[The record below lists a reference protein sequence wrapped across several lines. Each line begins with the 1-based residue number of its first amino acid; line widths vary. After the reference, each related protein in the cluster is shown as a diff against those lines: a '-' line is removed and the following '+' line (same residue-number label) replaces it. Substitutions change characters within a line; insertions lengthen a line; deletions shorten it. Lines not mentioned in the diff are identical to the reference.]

1 MGNVIFRSELRSDN
15 NTRYKVE
22 LFGDDYIGLPNLDI
36 IGGTGNTFYV
46 DKDWRDFLEV
56 GQELVLYIDGVSQ
69 APLPI
74 VSSIFSNGI
83 TTQITTNVAYSA
95 TYDQIGNTY
104 IVANQFK
111 PIFEP
116 RLIDLKTEWKGEG
129 DEILASIKSSSTSVT
144 YANNDRYFD
153 RFFEQYQITQDN
165 KLKLLVYRYTTDW
178 ELDWAGIIVMD
189 LVQWSNIDKPRP
201 YTFKAIDGLDALK
214 KYEYTQT
221 TLSVNKIIDNVF
233 EILDILGLKQFW
245 GSSDAYIRESIEYK
259 SKVLQ
264 ATTTTD
270 DSPLDYTYIP
280 DNLFIGDTNETP
292 TQFIS
297 YYDALRGLMDLF
309 SCRIYIAKGVY
320 WIQQVRNFDASSI
333 KYREYLKDGTYT
345 NDTYTHQ
352 KSVGN
357 SGGKD
362 LRILAGGT
370 FGYFAGAYR
379 TRIEAKQHIEG
390 KLPIDFMSIKSHTLS
405 STDFNPNEREV
416 NIGTIKGN
424 GIENIRVSMRLRTE
438 RGEPFNNLPNFRC
451 QVDVEIFTNEY
462 KLHGVGNAP
471 HINGE
476 WKNSLVSSPNS
487 KMTKIV
493 KNTNGQTFLVFNT
506 PSIDFDGNFTLKI
519 TPNYI
524 GADDFV
530 NDDPTQIYSTAFI
543 IDRIQVRFPEEQS
556 TDNNKMTLEVENPS
570 GFFTK
575 EVELDPLLIVD
586 SALKT
591 STLAKIQ
598 IDENYNN
605 TQSFSLVESTNWL
618 CDFDQ
623 IDPFLSYARVLEA
636 MSLQTKPLEK
646 IETGL
651 VGDYYPFNSIAYND
665 KVYVFSGCTRDYE
678 MDQIDGEW
686 FEQISARQ
694 DVVIKKIGDV
704 VDKEDVVDDRDM
716 ESANT
721 TNKIYRGVEELTP
734 MLNSSDTYAVFQKN
748 RVIEDGGVFEGEDY
762 IERFFPDNHVVQQ
775 INIPPY
781 EGNRIYEGDILSV
794 INSNNNNET
803 DYFVV
808 TADVL
813 PNATFIP
820 VVQKETTYPI
830 SQGDIPVFKKGE
842 VTESNKVRADLFQMK
857 GNALPPTSESGGGG
871 DYFKNGEFMFYGSHI
886 YWRDQNG
893 DYHALQGNTHH
904 P

>member
-1 MGNVIFRSELRSDN
+1 MSGVIFSSELRSNN

-22 LFGDDYIGLPNLDI
+22 LFGDDYVGFPNVEI
-36 IGGTGNTFYV
+36 IGGTGTTFYV
-46 DKDWRDFLEV
+46 DKDWRDFLQV
-56 GQELVLYIDGVSQ
+56 GQELIVYINDTIDF
-69 APLPI
+69 PLATI
-74 VSSIFSNGI
+74 TSISSNGI
-83 TTQITTNVAYSA
+83 TTQITTDKTYSSSF
-95 TYDQIGNTY
+95 THIGSSDVPT
-104 IVANQFK
+104 NQYK
-111 PIFEP
+111 PTFSP
-116 RLIDLKTEWKGEG
+116 RLVDLKTEWKGEG

-165 KLKLLVYRYTTDW
+165 KLKLLVYRYVSDW

-345 NDTYTHQ
+345 DDTYSHQ

-357 SGGKD
+357 SGSED
-362 LRILAGGT
+362 LNILAGGT

-390 KLPIDFMSIKSHTLS
+390 KIPIDFMSIKSHTLS
-405 STDFNPNEREV
+405 STDLNPNQREV

-424 GIENIRVSMRLRTE
+424 GLENIRISMRLRTE
-438 RGEPFNNLPNFRC
+438 RGEPFNNLPNFSC

-493 KNTNGQTFLVFNT
+493 KNTNGQTFIDFNT
-506 PSIDFDGNFTLKI
+506 PSIDFDGQFTLRI

-530 NDDPTQIYSTAFI
+530 NDDPSQIYSTAFI
-543 IDRIQVRFPEEQS
+543 IDRIQVKFPQEQS
-556 TDNNKMTLEVENPS
+556 TDNNRMTLEVENPS
-570 GFFTK
+570 GFYTK
-575 EVELDPLLIVD
+575 EIELDPLLIVD
-586 SALKT
+586 SELKT

-605 TQSFSLVESTNWL
+605 AQSFSLVESTNWL

-651 VGDYYPFNSIAYND
+651 VGDYYPFNSISYND
-665 KVYVFSGCTRDYE
+665 KVYVFSGCTRNYE

-704 VDKEDVVDDRDM
+704 VEESDVFDDVDM
-716 ESANT
+716 EV
-721 TNKIYRGVEELTP
+721 TNKVKNVWRGIKELTA
-734 MLNSSDTYAVFQKN
+734 MQKSSVTYTEFEVN
-748 RVIEDGGVFEGEDY
+748 RVESDGGIFEGEDY
-762 IERFFPDNHVVQQ
+762 VERFFPDNHVVQQ
-775 INIPPY
+775 ISIPPY
-781 EGNRIYEGDILSV
+781 GDNRIYEGDILSV
-794 INSNNNNET
+794 INSNNNNEI
-803 DYFVV
+803 DFFQV
-808 TADVL
+808 TEDVL
-813 PNATFIP
+813 PDATSIQ
-820 VVQKETTYPI
+820 VVEKETTYPI
-830 SQGDIPVFKKGE
+830 SEGDIPVFKKGE

-857 GNALPPTSESGGGG
+857 GFAPAPTDEGGG
-871 DYFKNGEFMFYGSHI
+871 DYFKNGEFMFHESYI
-886 YWRDQNG
+886 YWRDYNG
-893 DYHALQGNTHH
+893 DYHRLQGNTHH
-904 P
+904 PE

>member
-1 MGNVIFRSELRSDN
+1 MSGVIFSSELRSNN

-22 LFGDDYIGLPNLDI
+22 LFGDDYVGFPNVEI
-36 IGGTGNTFYV
+36 IGGTGTTFYV
-46 DKDWRDFLEV
+46 DKDWRDFLQV
-56 GQELVLYIDGVSQ
+56 GQELIVYINDTIDF
-69 APLPI
+69 PLATI
-74 VSSIFSNGI
+74 TSISSNGI
-83 TTQITTNVAYSA
+83 TTQITTDKTYSSSF
-95 TYDQIGNTY
+95 THIGSSDVPTDQY
-104 IVANQFK
+104 K
-111 PIFEP
+111 PTFSP
-116 RLIDLKTEWKGEG
+116 RLVDLKTEWKGEG

-165 KLKLLVYRYTTDW
+165 KLKLLVYRYVSDW

-214 KYEYTQT
+214 KYEYTID
-221 TLSVNKIIDNVF
+221 TLSIKTITYNVF
-233 EILDILGLKQFW
+233 NILDILGLKQFW

-345 NDTYTHQ
+345 DDTYSHQ

-357 SGGKD
+357 SGSED
-362 LRILAGGT
+362 LNILAGGT

-390 KLPIDFMSIKSHTLS
+390 KIPIDFMSIKSHTLS
-405 STDFNPNEREV
+405 STDLNPNQREV

-424 GIENIRVSMRLRTE
+424 GLENIRISMRLRTE
-438 RGEPFNNLPNFRC
+438 RGEPFNNLPNFSC

-493 KNTNGQTFLVFNT
+493 KNTNGQTFIDFNT
-506 PSIDFDGNFTLKI
+506 PSIDFDGQFTLRI

-530 NDDPTQIYSTAFI
+530 NDDPSQIYSTAFI
-543 IDRIQVRFPEEQS
+543 IDRIQVKFPQEQS
-556 TDNNKMTLEVENPS
+556 TDNNRMTLEVENPS
-570 GFFTK
+570 GFYTK
-575 EVELDPLLIVD
+575 EIELDPLLIVD
-586 SALKT
+586 SELKT

-605 TQSFSLVESTNWL
+605 AQSFSLVESTNWL

-651 VGDYYPFNSIAYND
+651 VGDYYPFNSISYND
-665 KVYVFSGCTRDYE
+665 KVYVFSGCTRNYE

-704 VDKEDVVDDRDM
+704 VEESDVFDDVDM
-716 ESANT
+716 EV
-721 TNKIYRGVEELTP
+721 TNKVKNVWRGIKELTA
-734 MLNSSDTYAVFQKN
+734 MQKSSVTYTEFEVN
-748 RVIEDGGVFEGEDY
+748 RVESDGGIFEGEDY
-762 IERFFPDNHVVQQ
+762 VERFFPDNHVVQQ
-775 INIPPY
+775 ISIPPY
-781 EGNRIYEGDILSV
+781 GDNRIYEGDILSV
-794 INSNNNNET
+794 INSNNNNEI
-803 DYFVV
+803 DFFQV
-808 TADVL
+808 TEDVF
-813 PNATFIP
+813 PDDTFIR
-820 VVQKETTYPI
+820 VTEKETTYPI
-830 SQGDIPVFKKGE
+830 SEGDIPVFKKGE

-857 GNALPPTSESGGGG
+857 GNAAPPTPEGGG
-871 DYFKNGEFMFYGSHI
+871 DYFKNGEFMFFGSYI
-886 YWRDQNG
+886 YWRDYNG
-893 DYHALQGNTHH
+893 DYHRLQGNTHH
-904 P
+904 PE

>member
-1 MGNVIFRSELRSDN
+1 MSGVIFSSELYSN
-15 NTRYKVE
+15 NGTRYKVE
-22 LFGDDYIGLPNLDI
+22 LFGDDYNGLPKVEI
-36 IGGTGNTFYV
+36 IGGTGNTFYIN
-46 DKDWRDFLEV
+46 KDWRDFLEV
-56 GQELVLYIDGVSQ
+56 GQDLLLYT
-69 APLPI
+69 
-74 VSSIFSNGI
+74 SSSTQTANVTGIFSNGI
-83 TTQITTNVAYSA
+83 TTQITTDQSYSA
-95 TYDQIGNTY
+95 SYTHIGSSD

-111 PIFEP
+111 PTFNP
-116 RLIDLKTEWKGEG
+116 DLIDLKTEWKGEG
-129 DEILASIKSSSTSVT
+129 DEILGSIKSSSTSVT
-144 YANNDRYFD
+144 FSNDDRYFD

-201 YTFKAIDGLDALK
+201 YTFKAIDGFDALK
-214 KYEYTQT
+214 KYEFTQT
-221 TLSVNKIIDNVF
+221 TLSVNKIQSNIF

-245 GSSDAYIRESIEYK
+245 GASDAYIRESIEYQ
-259 SKVLQ
+259 SKVLE

-345 NDTYTHQ
+345 DDTYSHQ

-357 SGGKD
+357 SGSED
-362 LRILAGGT
+362 LNILAGGT

-379 TRIEAKQHIEG
+379 TRLEAKQHIEG

-405 STDFNPNEREV
+405 SIDQNPNEREV

-438 RGEPFNNLPNFRC
+438 RGEPFNNLPNFSC

-506 PSIDFDGNFTLKI
+506 PSIDFDGDFTLRI

-530 NDDPTQIYSTAFI
+530 NDDPSQIYSTAFI
-543 IDRIQVRFPEEQS
+543 IDRIQVRFPEEQK

-575 EVELDPLLIVD
+575 EIELDPLLIVD

-646 IETGL
+646 ISTGL

-665 KVYVFSGCTRDYE
+665 KVYVFSGCTRNYE

-734 MLNSSDTYAVFQKN
+734 MLNSSDTYTVFQKN
-748 RVIEDGGVFEGEDY
+748 RVVDDGGVFEGVDY
-762 IERFFPDNHVVQQ
+762 VERFFPDNHVVQQ

-781 EGNRIYEGDILSV
+781 EGNRIYEGDVISV
-794 INSNNNNET
+794 VNSNNNNET
-803 DYFVV
+803 DFFVV
-808 TADVL
+808 TADVEL
-813 PNATFIP
+813 GAEFIS

-830 SQGDIPVFKKGE
+830 SEGDIPVFKKGE

-871 DYFKNGEFMFYGSHI
+871 DYFKNGEFMFYERHI

-893 DYHALQGNTHH
+893 DYHTIQGNTFH